1 MSFLAFALRSK
12 RQTASAITTE
22 TIPPPII
29 PIERSARSILRVKK
43 PKNDIHH
50 PAMTIKQLDDVMSR
64 HPLSDYSRYPSESFP
79 IREKHERS
87 QDFSMS
93 VSSESSSLLSNSS
106 RASSASR
113 LSGLSLTS
121 STSSSFVSDS
131 NPTSSASSASSFLSF
146 RPTYKRRRLPVS
158 YSSRTSSPA
167 SVPTRGS
174 RLKL

>member
-12 RQTASAITTE
+12 CQTASAITTE

-29 PIERSARSILRVKK
+29 PIKRSARSMLRAKK
-43 PKNDIHH
+43 PKNYIHH

-79 IREKHERS
+79 IGGS
-87 QDFSMS
+87 QDFSVS
-93 VSSESSSLLSNSS
+93 ISSESSSLLSNSS
-106 RASSASR
+106 RASSSSSSR
-113 LSGLSLTS
+113 LSGPSLTS
-121 STSSSFVSDS
+121 SASSSFVSDS
-131 NPTSSASSASSFLSF
+131 NSTSSASSASSFLSF

-158 YSSRTSSPA
+158 YSGRTLSPA